1 MSYKDHHRKRKAE
14 REALREEL
22 LEAQFELRT
31 LQHGSVLL
39 LISGNDFAGKAEII
53 HSFYEWLDNRYLN
66 TRAFALPK
74 GVERRMPR
82 LWRYWRTLP
91 PTGELGFYL
100 GSWYHQPLM
109 RLSRGQLS
117 IPRFTAQMQQIL
129 RFERL
134 LNDEGII
141 LVKIWL
147 HLTDDQQGKRQR
159 IDPALLEQTVA
170 MREWGDF
177 SAADYEK
184 VREGARLMTE
194 LTSTQGAPWIRV
206 PATDPHE
213 RDQRIGQIVL
223 EAMRQR
229 LASEPAPLPVY
240 GWQAAQRDYL
250 GQLDYSLAL
259 EKDDYQE
266 QLDTWQTRLR
276 ELIQHPRFTRRS
288 LLLVFEGSDAAG
300 KGGTIRR
307 ITQCLDPRILRV
319 HGTSAPTD
327 EERRMPY
334 LWRFWRRIPAPGNVV
349 VFDRSYY
356 GRVLVERVEGFCD
369 APDWQRAY
377 GEINDFEQQL
387 SDSGTLVIKFWLAI
401 TEEEQLKR
409 FKAREQSPVKR
420 YKLTDEDWRNRKRW
434 PDYVQAMNDMVEH
447 SSTRH
452 APWHLIPAENKRYA
466 RIQALRIVC
475 ETLAD
480 ALKER

>member
-1 MSYKDHHRKRKAE
+1 MSDKDHHRKRKAE

-194 LTSTQGAPWIRV
+194 LTSTLGAPWIRV

-229 LASEPAPLPVY
+229 LASEPSPRPVY

-259 EKDDYQE
+259 DKDDYQE

-276 ELIQHPRFTRRS
+276 ELIQHPRFARRS

>member
-1 MSYKDHHRKRKAE
+1 MSDKDHHRKRKAE

-159 IDPALLEQTVA
+159 ARDHMQRRRLDAS
-170 MREWGDF
+170 R
-177 SAADYEK
+177 SA
-184 VREGARLMTE
+184 
-194 LTSTQGAPWIRV
+194 
-206 PATDPHE
+206 
-213 RDQRIGQIVL
+213 
-223 EAMRQR
+223 
-229 LASEPAPLPVY
+229 
-240 GWQAAQRDYL
+240 
-250 GQLDYSLAL
+250 
-259 EKDDYQE
+259 
-266 QLDTWQTRLR
+266 
-276 ELIQHPRFTRRS
+276 RRS
-288 LLLVFEGSDAAG
+288 QHV
-300 KGGTIRR
+300 
-307 ITQCLDPRILRV
+307 
-319 HGTSAPTD
+319 
-327 EERRMPY
+327 
-334 LWRFWRRIPAPGNVV
+334 
-349 VFDRSYY
+349 
-356 GRVLVERVEGFCD
+356 
-369 APDWQRAY
+369 
-377 GEINDFEQQL
+377 
-387 SDSGTLVIKFWLAI
+387 
-401 TEEEQLKR
+401 
-409 FKAREQSPVKR
+409 
-420 YKLTDEDWRNRKRW
+420 
-434 PDYVQAMNDMVEH
+434 
-447 SSTRH
+447 
-452 APWHLIPAENKRYA
+452 
-466 RIQALRIVC
+466 
-475 ETLAD
+475 
-480 ALKER
+480 

>member
-1 MSYKDHHRKRKAE
+1 MSDKDHHRKRKAE

-109 RLSRGQLS
+109 RLSRGQMS
-117 IPRFTAQMQQIL
+117 IPRFTAQMQQVL

-147 HLTDDQQGKRQR
+147 HLTDDQQGKHQR
-159 IDPALLEQTVA
+159 IDPALLKQTVA

-206 PATDPHE
+206 PAADPHE

-229 LASEPAPLPVY
+229 LACEPAPRPVY
-240 GWQAAQRDYL
+240 GWQPAQRDYL

-259 EKDDYQE
+259 DKDDYQA
-266 QLDTWQTRLR
+266 QLETWQARLR
-276 ELIQHPRFTRRS
+276 ELIQHPRFARRS

-356 GRVLVERVEGFCD
+356 GRVLVERVEGFCE

-409 FKAREQSPVKR
+409 FKAREESPVKR
-420 YKLTDEDWRNRKRW
+420 YKLTEEDWRNRKRW
-434 PDYVQAMNDMVEH
+434 PDYAQAMNDMVEH

>member
-1 MSYKDHHRKRKAE
+1 MSDKDHHRKRKAE

-194 LTSTQGAPWIRV
+194 LTSTLGAPWIRV

-229 LASEPAPLPVY
+229 LASEPSPRPVY

-259 EKDDYQE
+259 DKDDYQE
-266 QLDTWQTRLR
+266 QLHTWQARLR
-276 ELIQHPRFTRRS
+276 ELIQHPRFARRS

-434 PDYVQAMNDMVEH
+434 PDYAQAMNDMVEH